1 MIIIDLLII
10 CIIVGLAVYAIENRR
25 MNVENEEQINRLNK
39 IVKDIE
45 KDIDTEIK
53 DIKRIY
59 VVQAVKLRNLEEKDT
74 LLAQQK

>member
-1 MIIIDLLII
+1 MIIVDLLII
-10 CIIVGLAVYAIENRR
+10 CIMVGLAVYSIENRR

-39 IVKDIE
+39 IVV
-45 KDIDTEIK
+45 IDQKHTELEIK

>member
-1 MIIIDLLII
+1 M
-10 CIIVGLAVYAIENRR
+10 VGLAVYSIENRR

-39 IVKDIE
+39 IVTDIE

>member
-1 MIIIDLLII
+1 MIIVDLLII
-10 CIIVGLAVYAIENRR
+10 CIMVGLAVYSIENRR

-39 IVKDIE
+39 IVTDIE

>member
-1 MIIIDLLII
+1 MIIVDLLII
-10 CIIVGLAVYAIENRR
+10 CMMVGLAIYEIQNRR

-39 IVKDIE
+39 IVVIDQKHTELEIE
-45 KDIDTEIK
+45 

-59 VVQAVKLRNLEEKDT
+59 VVQAAKLRNLEEKDT

>member
-1 MIIIDLLII
+1 M
-10 CIIVGLAVYAIENRR
+10 VGLAVYSIENRR

-45 KDIDTEIK
+45 NNVDVEIK

-59 VVQAVKLRNLEEKDT
+59 VVQAVKLRNIEEKDT

>member
-1 MIIIDLLII
+1 MIIVDLLII
-10 CIIVGLAVYAIENRR
+10 CIMVGLAVYSIENRR

-39 IVKDIE
+39 IIKDIE

>member
-1 MIIIDLLII
+1 MIIVDLLII
-10 CIIVGLAVYAIENRR
+10 CIMVGLAVYSIENRR

-45 KDIDTEIK
+45 NNVDVEIK

>member
-1 MIIIDLLII
+1 MIIVDLLII
-10 CIIVGLAVYAIENRR
+10 CIMVGLAVYSIENRR

-45 KDIDTEIK
+45 KDVDLEIK

-59 VVQAVKLRNLEEKDT
+59 VVQAVKLRNLEEKDA

>member
-1 MIIIDLLII
+1 MIIVDLLII
-10 CIIVGLAVYAIENRR
+10 CIMVGLTIYAIENRR
-25 MNVENEEQINRLNK
+25 LNVENEEQINRLNK
-39 IVKDIE
+39 IVTDIE
-45 KDIDTEIK
+45 KNIDTEIK

>member
-10 CIIVGLAVYAIENRR
+10 CIMVGLTIYAIENRR
-25 MNVENEEQINRLNK
+25 LNVENEEQINRLNK
-39 IVKDIE
+39 IVTDIE